1 VENIK
6 FDKGDGVIS
15 LWPSTINSLN
25 DSLAALHSSLTKIKA
40 AKTVDVTEV
49 VDQLKNAAESSR
61 NLRALVLA
69 ELPEASWQNRD
80 ELDAIIEEISKRI
93 EARNLEQKRH
103 RLSSLAGELERGNIQ
118 HRRTVRLNQLLQ
130 LRDQAVKELRTQAA
144 LPAPQNLP
152 GPEADEWIDWAC
164 KLKEPEDL
172 ESLQSLRNGF
182 PRLDEFIANLEPDM
196 WTLKK
201 ETPA

>member
-1 VENIK
+1 M
-6 FDKGDGVIS
+6 IS

-40 AKTVDVTEV
+40 ARTVDVTEV
-49 VDQLKNAAESSR
+49 VEQLKNAAESSR

-93 EARNLEQKRH
+93 EARNLEQKRQ
-103 RLSSLAGELERGNIQ
+103 RLSSLASELEAGAIQ

-130 LRDQAVKELRTQAA
+130 LREGAMKELRTQAA
-144 LPAPQNLP
+144 LPAPPALP

-196 WTLKK
+196 WTVKK

>member
-1 VENIK
+1 VGNIK

-25 DSLAALHSSLTKIKA
+25 DSLAALHGSLTKIKA

-49 VDQLKNAAESSR
+49 VEQLKNAAESSR

-80 ELDAIIEEISKRI
+80 ELDTIIEEISKRI

-103 RLSSLAGELERGNIQ
+103 RLSSLANELERGNIQ
-118 HRRTVRLNQLLQ
+118 HRRTVRLNQLMQ
-130 LRDQAVKELRTQAA
+130 LRDQAIKELRTQAA
-144 LPAPQNLP
+144 LPQPQHLP

>member
-1 VENIK
+1 
-6 FDKGDGVIS
+6 VIS

-40 AKTVDVTEV
+40 ARTVDVTEV
-49 VDQLKNAAESSR
+49 VEQLKNAAESSR

-93 EARNLEQKRH
+93 EARNLEQKRQ
-103 RLSSLAGELERGNIQ
+103 RLSSLASELEAGAIQ

-130 LRDQAVKELRTQAA
+130 LREGAMKELRTQAA
-144 LPAPQNLP
+144 LPAPPALP

-196 WTLKK
+196 WTVKK

>member
-1 VENIK
+1 
-6 FDKGDGVIS
+6 VIS

-40 AKTVDVTEV
+40 ARTVDVTEV

-103 RLSSLAGELERGNIQ
+103 RLASLASELDAGAIQ

-130 LRDQAVKELRTQAA
+130 LREGAMKELRTQAA
-144 LPAPQNLP
+144 LPQPPTLP

-196 WTLKK
+196 WTVKK